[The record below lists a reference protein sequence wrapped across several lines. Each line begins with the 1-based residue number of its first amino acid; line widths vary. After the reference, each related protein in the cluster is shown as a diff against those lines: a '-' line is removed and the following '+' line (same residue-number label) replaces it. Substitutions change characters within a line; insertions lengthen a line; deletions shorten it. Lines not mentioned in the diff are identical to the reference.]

1 MTTLRAWVH
10 KLAGLL
16 ARHQLLATVTGLV
29 ALVVLSYLLRSQ
41 ALWAKFWIDEGLS
54 VGIAHHPLTEIPS
67 VLQKDGAPPLYYM
80 LLHAWME
87 VAGGDGEARTHA
99 FSLLCAL
106 LTIPAGW
113 WAGRRLFGTGSGWA
127 AAAML
132 ATLPFLTYYA
142 QETRMYALAVLIGLI
157 ASASITAVLALGQRS
172 LIGVAVVFGALA
184 PYTHNWALFMLAGCG
199 VAWLV
204 IVFTTAPDAR
214 RPVVRDGLIVF
225 GLIGLL
231 YLPWIPTLLD
241 QARQTGAP
249 WAERPALEA
258 IINIIEITIGGTGT
272 GLAVALVS
280 GFGLTRMRGVEP
292 ERARAALMLV
302 VIGLSAVVMAW
313 IASQFS
319 PAWSGRYISI
329 LVGPALLL
337 ASAGLVRA
345 GALGLVT
352 LAVVVVLWWNP
363 QEFSIKS
370 KSDAY
375 RVTRVLKDRGLVQA
389 GDTVVA
395 VHPEQ
400 GPLVR
405 YYLGEGFKWADPLGP
420 VDDPQVFDWRDATER
435 LEKTGPKTVMRV
447 VESNIEPGQ
456 RLILIQPVIR
466 SGRWNAPW
474 TALVRKRAAQWQRE
488 LDHDPRFEK
497 IAQYPVVGYRR
508 PPKGVRAVVY
518 ERTR

>member
-1 MTTLRAWVH
+1 MTTLRAWAGR
-10 KLAGLL
+10 LAGWV
-16 ARHQLLATVTGLV
+16 ASHQLLSTVIGLSAIV
-29 ALVVLSYLLRSQ
+29 ALSYLLRSQ

-54 VGIAHHPLTEIPS
+54 VGVAHHSLTDIPS

-80 LLHAWME
+80 LLHVWMD

-142 QETRMYALAVLIGLI
+142 QETRMYALAVLVGLV
-157 ASASITAVLALGQRS
+157 ASASITAVIALGQRA
-172 LIGVAVVFGALA
+172 LIPLAVVSGALA
-184 PYTHNWALFMLAGCG
+184 PYTHNWALFMLAGCS

-204 IVFTTAPDAR
+204 MVFTTAAGER

-241 QARQTGAP
+241 QASQTGAP
-249 WAERPALEA
+249 WAEKPRFEA
-258 IINIIEITIGGTGT
+258 IINIIEITVGGTGT
-272 GLAVALVS
+272 GLAVVLVS
-280 GFGLTRMRGVEP
+280 GFGLTRMRGIEQ
-292 ERARAALMLV
+292 ERVRAALMLI
-302 VIGLSAVVMAW
+302 VIGLSAVVLAW
-313 IASQFS
+313 IASQIS

-329 LVGPALLL
+329 LVGPAVLL

-352 LAVVVVLWWNP
+352 LAVVIVLWWNP

-375 RVTRVLKDRGLVQA
+375 RVTRVLKDRGLA
-389 GDTVVA
+389 RPGDTVVA

-405 YYLGEGFKWADPLGP
+405 YYLGDGFRWADALGP
-420 VDDPQVFDWRDATER
+420 VEDPQVFDWRDATER
-435 LEKTGPKTVMRV
+435 LEKTGPKSVMRRI
-447 VESNIEPGQ
+447 ESQIEPGQ

-474 TALVRKRAAQWQRE
+474 TALVRMRAAQWQRE

-497 IAQYPVVGYRR
+497 VAQYPVVGYRR